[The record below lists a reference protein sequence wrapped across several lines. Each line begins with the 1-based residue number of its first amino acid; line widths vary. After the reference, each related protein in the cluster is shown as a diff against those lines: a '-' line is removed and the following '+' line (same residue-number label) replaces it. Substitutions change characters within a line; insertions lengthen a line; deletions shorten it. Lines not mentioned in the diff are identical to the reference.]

1 MIITFQQYLKNLAKQ
16 EREQQQQNDP
26 LPGQKGYVYK

>member
-26 LPGQKGYVYK
+26 PPDQKGDVRK

>member
-16 EREQQQQNDP
+16 KREQEKNDS
-26 LPGQKGYVYK
+26 LPDQKGYVRK

>member
-16 EREQQQQNDP
+16 EREQQQNDP
-26 LPGQKGYVYK
+26 LHDQKGYVRK

>member
-16 EREQQQQNDP
+16 EQEQQQQNDP
-26 LPGQKGYVYK
+26 LPDQRGYVRK